1 MRTEAGLSLIELMVA
16 LAVLA
21 VVLAIGIP
29 SVNQLLREQRLTTT
43 TNLFI
48 ASVHFARS
56 EAIKRAE
63 RVTICPSVDGQH
75 CSNQVDYSEQ
85 WIIVVGPAPGQS
97 LQDAGPVLRVIKGPG
112 PRVSGRSGS
121 IRQYVSFVSTGD
133 LRQINSSAFQSG
145 TIEVCLDSSARRI
158 ILSRLGRPRIE
169 SNHTC

>member
-112 PRVSGRSGS
+112 PRVTGNQTVARRITFEPTGRP
-121 IRQYVSFVSTGD
+121 VSFGRID
-133 LRQINSSAFQSG
+133 I
-145 TIEVCLDSSARRI
+145 CLDSSARRVVI
-158 ILSRLGRPRIE
+158 SIMGRPRIE